1 LDNKIKEV
9 RGECYVAHVEGRR
22 NADKVLAKTLE
33 GRNHLEDQ
41 CVDGRM
47 LL

>member
-9 RGECYVAHVEGRR
+9 RGECYVKHVEERR
-22 NADKVLAKTLE
+22 STDKVLAKTLE
-33 GRNHLEDQ
+33 RRNHLEDQ

-47 LL
+47 VL

>member
-1 LDNKIKEV
+1 LDKKLKKV
-9 RGECYVAHVEGRR
+9 GAECYVAHVEERR

-33 GRNHLEDQ
+33 GRNHMEDQ

-47 LL
+47 VL